1 MRKRTRSREYTLQ
14 FLYQLELTKGKEESH
29 EHPIQEFWQ
38 QLEVSHPRDV
48 ISDDVKDFATRL
60 VALVTE
66 KKDDIDRLIES
77 CAEHWKMNRMAVVDR
92 NILRL
97 GTCEILYCEDIP
109 TKVAINESI
118 ELAKKF
124 GDLESS
130 RFVNGILDQ
139 VAKKHALGTR

>member
-1 MRKRTRSREYTLQ
+1 MRKRSRSREYTLQ
-14 FLYQLELTKGKEESH
+14 FLYQLELTRGTEESH

-139 VAKKHALGTR
+139 VAKKHGLEKP

>member
-1 MRKRTRSREYTLQ
+1 MRKRSRSREYTLQ
-14 FLYQLELTKGKEESH
+14 FLYQLELTRGTEESH

-48 ISDDVKDFATRL
+48 ISDDVKDFAVRL
-60 VALVTE
+60 VTLVTE
-66 KKDDIDRLIES
+66 KQDDIDRLIES
-77 CAEHWKMNRMAVVDR
+77 CAENWKMSRMAVVDR

-139 VAKKHALGTR
+139 VAKKHGLGTR